1 MDCFKIAKTLY
12 NDLKACDAKIV
23 ILHGGKEF
31 YRYPSPR
38 MKNISKNL
46 IDSGASC
53 VLWQHS
59 HCTSGTEYYKNGFI
73 SYGQGNFIFN
83 YDIKYKNFFRG
94 YLVQIDIGSN
104 NETSYEIIPYNQHC
118 NSNGVKLMKD
128 EELLKFHIEIEELNN
143 IVRDNIALSEKW
155 DNYCRMVCEDYLS
168 ELFGYGKIFERLG
181 IVSDNKEL
189 DKKLL
194 QKYGVNEKEIL
205 KFISMIGNETHRE
218 IFMNVL
224 HNYLNCINIKEQ
236 EKMKE

>member
-1 MDCFKIAKTLY
+1 MSTLKFLLDSYFFSVFWIDKITA
-12 NDLKACDAKIV
+12 A
-23 ILHGGKEF
+23 F
-31 YRYPSPR
+31 P
-38 MKNISKNL
+38 
-46 IDSGASC
+46 
-53 VLWQHS
+53 
-59 HCTSGTEYYKNGFI
+59 
-73 SYGQGNFIFN
+73 
-83 YDIKYKNFFRG
+83 G
-94 YLVQIDIGSN
+94 YLSKISFTLPITG
-104 NETSYEIIPYNQHC
+104 
-118 NSNGVKLMKD
+118 
-128 EELLKFHIEIEELNN
+128 LLISGILISSLFFPWSSL
-143 IVRDNIALSEKW
+143 LSEKW